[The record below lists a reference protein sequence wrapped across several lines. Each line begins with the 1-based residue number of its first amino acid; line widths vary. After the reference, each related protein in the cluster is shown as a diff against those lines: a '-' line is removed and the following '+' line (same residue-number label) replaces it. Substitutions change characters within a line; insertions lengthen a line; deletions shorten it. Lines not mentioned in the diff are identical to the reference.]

1 MKLIVI
7 DRDCVMNRDADTH
20 EHDASAWQSHSDAI
34 AEIAKLNQSGYQV
47 VVTSNQPGIAK
58 EQFDMKTLNAIHN
71 KLHRA
76 AQALGA
82 HIDAIFFCPHA
93 AQDDCDCRQPKPGM
107 LQAIGQRFDVSLKYV
122 TVVGDTLPVLQAA
135 FAVGSVPYLL
145 LTKTGERTK
154 EKGGLP
160 PSTITMHDLSA
171 VVDSLNQR
179 EQLAAETI
187 EAARHALHK
196 KK

>member
-7 DRDCVMNRDADTH
+7 DRDCVMSEDADMH
-20 EHDASAWQSHSDAI
+20 EHGVSAWQTRDSAI
-34 AEIAKLNQSGYQV
+34 AEIARLNQSDYQV
-47 VVTSNQPGIAK
+47 VITSNQPGIAK
-58 EQFDMKTLNAIHN
+58 EQFDMKTLNAVHI
-71 KLHRA
+71 KLHRT

-93 AQDDCDCRQPKPGM
+93 ASDDCDCRQPKPGM
-107 LQAIGQRFDVSLKYV
+107 LQVIGKRFDLSLKYV
-122 TVVGDTLPVLQAA
+122 AVVGDTLPVLQAA

-145 LTKTGERTK
+145 LSKTGLSTK

-160 PSTITMHDLSA
+160 PSTIEMQDLRA

-179 EQLAAETI
+179 EQLAAEMV

>member
-7 DRDCVMNRDADTH
+7 DRDCLINQHSETQEYGVA
-20 EHDASAWQSHSDAI
+20 AWQTHSDAI
-34 AEIAKLNQSGYQV
+34 AEIAKLNQSGYHV

-58 EQFDMKTLNAIHN
+58 ELFDMKELNAVHN
-71 KLHRA
+71 KLHRT

-107 LQAIGQRFDVSLKYV
+107 LQAIGKRFDVSLKYV
-122 TVVGDTLPVLQAA
+122 GVVGDTLPVLQAA
-135 FAVGSVPYLL
+135 FAVSSVPYLL
-145 LTKTGERTK
+145 LSEKGLRTK

-160 PSTITMHDLSA
+160 PSTILMKDLRA
-171 VVDSLNQR
+171 VVESLNQR
-179 EQLAAETI
+179 EQLAAETV

>member
-7 DRDCVMNRDADTH
+7 DRDCVMSQDADMH
-20 EHDASAWQSHSDAI
+20 EHVASAWQTRDSAI
-34 AEIAKLNQSGYQV
+34 AEIARLNQSDYQV
-47 VVTSNQPGIAK
+47 VITSNQPGIAK
-58 EQFDMKTLNAIHN
+58 EQFDMKTLNAVHN
-71 KLHRA
+71 KLHRT

-93 AQDDCDCRQPKPGM
+93 ASDDCDCRQPKPGM
-107 LQAIGQRFDVSLKYV
+107 LQVIGKRFDLSLKYV
-122 TVVGDTLPVLQAA
+122 AVVGDTLPVLQAA

-145 LTKTGERTK
+145 LSKTGLSTK

-160 PSTITMHDLSA
+160 PSTIEMQDLRA

-179 EQLAAETI
+179 EQLAVEMV

>member
-7 DRDCVMNRDADTH
+7 DRDCVMSQDADMH
-20 EHDASAWQSHSDAI
+20 EHGVSAWQTRDSAI
-34 AEIAKLNQSGYQV
+34 AEIARLNQSDYRV
-47 VVTSNQPGIAK
+47 VITSNQPGIAK
-58 EQFDMKTLNAIHN
+58 EQFDMKTLNAVHN
-71 KLHRA
+71 KLHRT

-93 AQDDCDCRQPKPGM
+93 ALDDCDCRQPKPGV
-107 LQAIGQRFDVSLKYV
+107 LQTIGKRFDLSLKYV
-122 TVVGDTLPVLQAA
+122 AVVGDTLPVLQAA

-145 LTKTGERTK
+145 LSKTGLSTK

-160 PSTITMHDLSA
+160 PSTIEMQDLRA

-179 EQLAAETI
+179 EQLAVEMV

>member
-7 DRDCVMNRDADTH
+7 DRDCVMSQDADMH
-20 EHDASAWQSHSDAI
+20 EHGVSAWQTRDSAI
-34 AEIAKLNQSGYQV
+34 AEIARLNQSDYRV
-47 VVTSNQPGIAK
+47 VITSNQPGIAK
-58 EQFDMKTLNAIHN
+58 EQFDMKTLNAVHN
-71 KLHRA
+71 KLHRS

-93 AQDDCDCRQPKPGM
+93 ASDDCDCRQPKPGM
-107 LQAIGQRFDVSLKYV
+107 LQVIGKRFDLSLKYV
-122 TVVGDTLPVLQAA
+122 AVVGDTLPVLQAA

-145 LTKTGERTK
+145 LSKIGLSTK

-160 PSTITMHDLSA
+160 PSTIVMQDLRA

-179 EQLAAETI
+179 EQLAAEMV

>member
-7 DRDCVMNRDADTH
+7 DRDCVITQLPDAPAHGVSGWQTH
-20 EHDASAWQSHSDAI
+20 SAAI
-34 AEIAKLNQSGYQV
+34 AEIAKLNQSGYHV

-58 EQFDMKTLNAIHN
+58 EQFDMKELNAVHN
-71 KLHRA
+71 KLHRT

-82 HIDAIFFCPHA
+82 HIDALFFCPHA

-107 LQAIGQRFDVSLKYV
+107 LQAIGSRFEVSLKYV
-122 TVVGDTLPVLQAA
+122 AVVGDTLPVLQAA
-135 FAVGSVPYLL
+135 FAVGSLPYLL
-145 LTKTGERTK
+145 LSDKGQRTR

-160 PSTITMHDLSA
+160 PSTIVMQDLHE
-171 VVDSLNQR
+171 VVESLHQR
-179 EQLAAETI
+179 EKLAAETV

>member
-7 DRDCVMNRDADTH
+7 DRDCVMSQDADAH
-20 EHDASAWQSHSDAI
+20 ENGASAWHTHDSAI
-34 AEIAKLNQSGYQV
+34 AEIARLNQSDYQV

-58 EQFDMKTLNAIHN
+58 EQFDMKTLNAVHN

-93 AQDDCDCRQPKPGM
+93 ASDDCDCRQPKPGM
-107 LQAIGQRFDVSLKYV
+107 LQAIGKRFDLSLKYV
-122 TVVGDTLPVLQAA
+122 AVVGDTLPVLQAA

-145 LTKTGERTK
+145 LSKTGLRTK

-160 PSTITMHDLSA
+160 PSTIVMQDLRA

-179 EQLAAETI
+179 EQLAVEMV

>member
-7 DRDCVMNRDADTH
+7 DRDCVITH
-20 EHDASAWQSHSDAI
+20 HSDTSEHGLSVWHTHSEAI
-34 AEIAKLNQSGYQV
+34 AEIAKLNQSGYHV
-47 VVTSNQPGIAK
+47 VVTSNQPGITK
-58 EQFDMKTLNAIHN
+58 EQFDMKELNAVHN
-71 KLHRA
+71 KLHRT

-82 HIDAIFFCPHA
+82 HIDALFFCPHA

-107 LQAIGQRFDVSLKYV
+107 LQAIGKRFDVSLKYV
-122 TVVGDTLPVLQAA
+122 AVVGDTLPVLQAA

-145 LTKTGERTK
+145 FSEKGQRTK

-160 PSTITMHDLSA
+160 PSTIVMQDLHA
-171 VVDSLNQR
+171 VVESLHQR
-179 EQLAAETI
+179 EKLAAETV

>member
-7 DRDCVMNRDADTH
+7 DRDCVMSQDADIH
-20 EHDASAWQSHSDAI
+20 EYAASAWKIHDHAI

-58 EQFDMKTLNAIHN
+58 EQFDMKTLNAVHI

-93 AQDDCDCRQPKPGM
+93 AQDDCDCRQPKPGL
-107 LQAIGQRFDVSLKYV
+107 LQAIGKRFEVSLRYV
-122 TVVGDTLPVLQAA
+122 AVVGDTLPVLQAA
-135 FAVGSVPYLL
+135 FAVGSAPYLL
-145 LTKTGERTK
+145 LSKTGLHTK

-160 PSTITMHDLSA
+160 PSTIVMQDLRA

-179 EQLAAETI
+179 EQLAAETV
-187 EAARHALHK
+187 EAARHSLHK